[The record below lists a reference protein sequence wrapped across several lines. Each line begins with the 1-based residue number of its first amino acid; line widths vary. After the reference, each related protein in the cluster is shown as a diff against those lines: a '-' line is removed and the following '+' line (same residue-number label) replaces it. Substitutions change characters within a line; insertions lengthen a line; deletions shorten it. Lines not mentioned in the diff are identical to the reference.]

1 MFFISYINLRKLAG
15 KRQNISHFKFHYSP
29 NFCGVYSNFNS
40 FIYNQYESGLIFTLL
55 IRIFS
60 KFETIEVRL
69 YSTKSWFVVKI
80 CFKTILWS
88 LYQNIQKRQW
98 IVNFF
103 LIGKFNFFMFRI
115 WIICKFFKII
125 RWTNYGKYVIYIS
138 SVIYRFRIF
147 RTIIEWCLFM
157 KT

>member
-80 CFKTILWS
+80 CFKTIL
-88 LYQNIQKRQW
+88 
-98 IVNFF
+98 
-103 LIGKFNFFMFRI
+103 
-115 WIICKFFKII
+115 
-125 RWTNYGKYVIYIS
+125 
-138 SVIYRFRIF
+138 
-147 RTIIEWCLFM
+147 
-157 KT
+157 